1 MCQLVVSREYK
12 LGNLFWKTYVE
23 YSWLILMSFI
33 SKTVTTDGDITGHFY
48 VIFVWVKIDNF
59 AWDFNTTVALAVLS
73 T

>member
-1 MCQLVVSREYK
+1 
-12 LGNLFWKTYVE
+12 
-23 YSWLILMSFI
+23 MSFI